1 MARNDCTK
9 VWELS
14 AGQIVELDDARG
26 TQLRPTRGMLW
37 VTMERDPRD
46 IVLEAGDAF
55 TVDRNGVTLVE
66 AQGRTTVCVQAPHVG
81 GPHLA
86 HVAEGWSARFW
97 ASLHRWY
104 RSASSRRRFVPY
116 V

>member
-1 MARNDCTK
+1 MAIRDCTK

-14 AGQIVELDDARG
+14 AGEIVELDDARG
-26 TQLRPTRGMLW
+26 TLLRPTRGMLW
-37 VTMERDPRD
+37 VTMEKDTRD

-81 GPHLA
+81 AMHRPAASAAWPARLA
-86 HVAEGWSARFW
+86 YWLRGLA
-97 ASLHRWY
+97 

>member
-1 MARNDCTK
+1 MAIRDCTK

-14 AGQIVELDDARG
+14 AGEIVELDDARG
-26 TQLRPTRGMLW
+26 TLLRPTRGMLW
-37 VTMERDPRD
+37 VTMENDGRD

-81 GPHLA
+81 
-86 HVAEGWSARFW
+86 R
-97 ASLHRWY
+97 LHRRPVAAWSTRAAYWLRGLY
-104 RSASSRRRFVPY
+104 RSASRQGRFVPY